1 MKKLALLSLP
11 LLLAACN
18 SGSTPGASVVTV
30 TSDKTAVTLNGSD
43 TSGTTTFTFTNKAGS
58 REATIN
64 SATLTWTDPA
74 TKASTSQ
81 TVNLAAFTLPAGLS
95 CAASASNPSASC
107 NFNDAGTTFADRT
120 LSRTINNA
128 ELFSKVLAANPS
140 VTGLPVT
147 VQFNNSQ
154 NTLPFTFTSAAS
166 TGGGTGGGGG
176 TTPAEKAPAPM
187 LTVNTT
193 GTQPFSG
200 SLSVSV
206 SGNFD
211 VTSKV
216 KSLILQVTDSKGNI
230 DNTTYT
236 SQNPSATFSIDTTRY
251 ADGQVTLKAIALTD
265 SNLRGESS
273 PQMVQIQNVAAPS
286 MQILSPDAG
295 GTITG
300 PTTVRVQFRQ
310 STSTFALKALDASGN
325 DVRIDVRDFR
335 GQIVKTAYGKAVRVS
350 EGIYEAF
357 IPLDLIGPEFSSN
370 TYSITAT
377 AQATLADGT
386 ARTLSSNTSV
396 STQVSDNKPP
406 ALSVMMPAYIDDPY
420 QRPTRPILSRN
431 TALMIQA
438 SDDNGVTS
446 LRVDFVC
453 DPATATAT
461 QTCPAAP
468 YTYNVPVNVASI
480 VSRVFEIGALLDA
493 QPYVQNGNY
502 TLRIT
507 AYDGTN
513 ANIQEMPVRVSRAA
527 VDSEIANLANQSLV
541 DSVVYDTRPNEL
553 NIVSARWV
561 VPGTTANPV
570 RVATLAYDNTLATLI
585 PTRQRIDPVLP
596 AGSTIELTQGFNAE
610 GSYRIDFIVED
621 LVTGVTRYYQ
631 GGVVIVKRN
640 AKVE

>member
-18 SGSTPGASVVTV
+18 SSSTPGASVVTA
-30 TSDKTAVTLNGSD
+30 TSDTTAVTL
-43 TSGTTTFTFTNKAGS
+43 TGTDSTGATNFTFTNKAGS
-58 REATIN
+58 REVTIS

-95 CAASASNPSASC
+95 CAASAANPSASC

-120 LSRTINNA
+120 LSRSINNA

-147 VQFNNSQ
+147 VQFNNTQ

-166 TGGGTGGGGG
+166 TGGGTGGGG

-187 LTVNTT
+187 LTINTT
-193 GTQPFSG
+193 GTQPYGG

-216 KSLILQVTDSKGNI
+216 KSLILQVTDSRGNV

-236 SQNPSATFSIDTTRY
+236 SQNPSATFSVDTTKY
-251 ADGQVTLKAIALTD
+251 VDGPLTLKAIALTE
-265 SNLRGESS
+265 SSLRGESS
-273 PQMVQIQNVAAPS
+273 AQTVQVQNVAAPT

-310 STSTFALKALDASGN
+310 STSAFSLKPLDASGN

-370 TYSITAT
+370 TYSISAT

-420 QRPTRPILSRN
+420 QRPTRPIISRN

-438 SDDNGVTS
+438 SDDNGVSS

-453 DPATATAT
+453 DPATAAST
-461 QTCPAAP
+461 QTCPSAP
-468 YTYNVPVNVASI
+468 YTYNVPVSVAGI
-480 VSRVFEIGALLDA
+480 VNRVFEIGALMDA

-527 VDSEIANLANQSLV
+527 VDSEIANLANQSIV
-541 DSVVYDTRPNEL
+541 DNIVYDTRPKEL

-561 VPGTTANPV
+561 VPGVTTNPV

-596 AGSTIELTQGFNAE
+596 AGTTIELTQGFNAE

-631 GGVVIVKRN
+631 GGVVIVKKN
-640 AKVE
+640 AE